1 MQHGTGT
8 RQLTHPPAGSYDEAP
23 DWAPD
28 GTLVVFTRRDLGAT
42 YSDLWVVAPDGSG
55 ERRLTAGLVAFHP
68 SWSPDG
74 TKLVFQKEYWI
85 GHDTDLYTTY
95 PDGVGE
101 ERIVQFDSSEL
112 SPAWQPLR

>member
-1 MQHGTGT
+1 MRT
-8 RQLTHPPAGSYDEAP
+8 RSVRRLTYRSAIDSSPAWS
-23 DWAPD
+23 PD
-28 GTLVVFTRRDLGAT
+28 GTEIAF
-42 YSDLWVVAPDGSG
+42 YSNAPDIVDDIWVIHPDGSG
-55 ERRLTAGLVAFHP
+55 LRVVTHSDNYNTAP